1 MAASL
6 LALAKWKYYIK
17 SNNYTNAS
25 KAVQINLNVLQGLLI
40 KQEDLSLLEV
50 SIHTYQGLFLGS

>member
-1 MAASL
+1 MGASL
-6 LALAKWKYYIK
+6 LALAKFIYYIK
-17 SNNYTNAS
+17 RNIPS

>member
-1 MAASL
+1 MGASL
-6 LALAKWKYYIK
+6 LALAKFIYYIK
-17 SNNYTNAS
+17 SNIPS

-50 SIHTYQGLFLGS
+50 SIHTYQDLFLWS